1 LRSVEALAGSCEP
14 ALGDIATVE
23 SRLGGRA
30 REGENAALIRQ
41 GQLAEVDLE
50 QVAEELESMGRS
62 ERQEWVNRLAVLLAH
77 FWRAIRAD
85 LADLKREVVNNTLQI
100 AALGQPVA
108 GLTTAVYGG
117 KSDFEEMKRRLER
130 LERRLELREA
140 TP

>member
-1 LRSVEALAGSCEP
+1 MSGYY
-14 ALGDIATVE
+14 
-23 SRLGGRA
+23 
-30 REGENAALIRQ
+30 RERQYEYDRYAWTLQNAALIRQ
-41 GQLAEVDLE
+41 GRLAEVDLE

-117 KSDFEEMKRRLER
+117 KSDFEDMKRRLER